1 MQTALHSAHPK
12 SGQETLAAP
21 TNDSYVEIMEVDC
34 LLQACYLD
42 RRQLVDYGHPFGRIR
57 DHTAVVGLLGA
68 TTAIWR
74 SI

>member
-21 TNDSYVEIMEVDC
+21 TDDSYVEIMEVHC

-42 RRQLVDYGHPFGRIR
+42 RRQLVDCDYSLVQSRCRKADIEIANH
-57 DHTAVVGLLGA
+57 
-68 TTAIWR
+68 
-74 SI
+74 